1 MFAIFIAFY
10 IILEGFDTDSVPNSS
25 AFELEKMAKT
35 RDSINN
41 WIKSSNYD
49 IRTAEHI
56 LRTGRYIYVLFMCH
70 LSVEKL
76 LKALYEAVL
85 KKISQKH
92 IISFISLIQLDW
104 KSPKI
109 ISRLSKL

>member
-56 LRTGRYIYVLFMCH
+56 LRTGRYILCVICL
-70 LSVEKL
+70 
-76 LKALYEAVL
+76 
-85 KKISQKH
+85 
-92 IISFISLIQLDW
+92 
-104 KSPKI
+104 
-109 ISRLSKL
+109 